1 MAPRF
6 VAPCRQGDK
15 NDGIDT
21 EAICE
26 TVSHPGTRFVP
37 VKNVIQKVKRG
48 QGDLFQRKIIHP
60 DPFRSWMLATIGKS

>member
-37 VKNVIQKVKRG
+37 VKNVIQGVRVEWHLLKLLRMTI
-48 QGDLFQRKIIHP
+48 FQNFLPRKHSR
-60 DPFRSWMLATIGKS
+60 FRE